1 MMENQNERSDI
12 VTYIEQRLQTLTR
25 EEPPCQ
31 RKTFSFEDPHT
42 CLHCKD
48 AFITVVANHPTTVC
62 HDCYWRGVGEPTADG
77 RHRLCGDCGRPYSND
92 ERRTFS
98 ATLVHNLSDAIS
110 ASKDGCALYEWLV
123 DSLVLRVTDRKNWRA
138 SEVLHSAASRFQ
150 LHAISFALEANTR
163 CVLAARLAS
172 TETSTTGSVPRA
184 VELGDLHGWTTAT
197 DPAAEYIS
205 CRPYERDV
213 KSARSLNF
221 ARDCF
226 GECLQN
232 HDRCLPFFTDKVDRE
247 NRALGPKKA
256 ISRETVNIADI
267 PSRLIDVSSEAGQS
281 RVKLIEIE
289 KVPDE
294 TKADVSRS
302 GFAALSYCWGGDQ
315 PARLTK
321 ASHQNL
327 QAGVHISSL
336 SRTLQ
341 DAVWVTQEMGIRYL
355 WIDALCIFQDSDEY
369 KDSEDD
375 KAREI
380 ARMATYYGCAIF
392 TICAAAASAAA
403 QGFLH
408 VREPSPYGFGPVRLQ
423 LRDSE
428 GGDAG
433 KVYLLEEAKAAPE
446 PTTTRGWTLQ
456 ESLLSRRILIF
467 AQRQLYWSCVDS
479 FAGCGGASVGLV
491 GSVIGNPSTLVDG
504 IHTMGSLLGRPTEN
518 QWDVIVRQ
526 YTRRGLSVAADKL
539 LAVSALADSLTR
551 LCAEREEKV
560 RYLAGLL
567 VQTSDPASLLA
578 QLLWYS
584 AGPRTRTKR
593 AVPYRSPSWSWAAVD
608 GPVHFAPVAR
618 MMETAT
624 LAGVVDFDINVTVPT
639 APFGSVHG
647 GFLILESRMRPLAD
661 LASLPLGHRIADNWN
676 NEQYQS
682 HTAEWIEFFPDTNAD
697 GAAIETV
704 LSGAESQPPM
714 FLASLCWRDDWVTG
728 RLIDVT
734 DGAVGLVVAAASDAN
749 EEKAFTRVGA
759 FRAVRD
765 RRNARKGDT
774 DPSAEPFNLGSLFS
788 AREHQKLRLV

>member
-1 MMENQNERSDI
+1 MENQTERSEI
-12 VTYIEQRLQTLTR
+12 VVFIEQRLRTLTR
-25 EEPPCQ
+25 EEPPYQ

-42 CLHCKD
+42 
-48 AFITVVANHPTTVC
+48 
-62 HDCYWRGVGEPTADG
+62 
-77 RHRLCGDCGRPYSND
+77 
-92 ERRTFS
+92 
-98 ATLVHNLSDAIS
+98 LSDAIS
-110 ASKDGCALYEWLV
+110 ASKDGCALYGWLV

-138 SEVLHSAASRFQ
+138 SEVLHSATSRFQ
-150 LHAISFALEANTR
+150 LHAISFALEANTK
-163 CVLAARLAS
+163 CVLTARLTAAK
-172 TETSTTGSVPRA
+172 TSTTGSVPKS
-184 VELGDLHGWTTAT
+184 VDLGDLHGWTTAT
-197 DPAAEYIS
+197 DPAAKYIS

-226 GECLQN
+226 RECLED
-232 HDRCLPFFTDKVDRE
+232 HDRCLPFFTDKADRE

-267 PSRLIDVSSEAGQS
+267 PSRLIDVSSEAGQF
-281 RVKLIEIE
+281 RVKLIEIG

-302 GFAALSYCWGGDQ
+302 SFAALSYCWGGEQ
-315 PARLTK
+315 PLRLTK
-321 ASHQNL
+321 ASHRDL

-369 KDSEDD
+369 EDSEED

-408 VREPSPYGFGPVRLQ
+408 VREPPPYGFGPVRLQ
-423 LRDSE
+423 LRDGN

-479 FAGCGGASVGLV
+479 FAGCGGASVRLV
-491 GSVIGNPSTLVDG
+491 GSVIGNPSTLVDD
-504 IHTMGSLLGRPTEN
+504 IHTMGSLLGRPTDD

-560 RYLAGLL
+560 KYLAGLL

-584 AGPRTRTKR
+584 AGPRAGTKR

-624 LAGVVDFDINVTVPT
+624 LATVVDFDINVTVPT
-639 APFGSVHG
+639 APFGSVDG
-647 GFLILESRMRPLAD
+647 GSLILESRMRPLAD
-661 LASLPLGHRIADNWN
+661 FASLPLGHRIADDWN
-676 NEQYQS
+676 NEEFQS
-682 HTAEWIEFFPDTNAD
+682 NSAEWIEFFPDTKAD
-697 GAAIETV
+697 GAAIEAT
-704 LSGAESQPPM
+704 LSGAEPQQPM
-714 FLASLCWRDDWVTG
+714 FLASLCWMDDWVTG

-734 DGAVGLVVAAASDAN
+734 VGAAGLVVAAPSDSN
-749 EEKAFTRVGA
+749 KEEAFTRVGM
-759 FRAVRD
+759 FRVVRD
-765 RRNARKGDT
+765 RRNA
-774 DPSAEPFNLGSLFS
+774 SAAGTGPPTEPFNLGSLFS
-788 AREHQKLRLV
+788 SLEHQKLRLV